1 MLLLINVKLEQTKNI
16 RAAESSRPGSV
27 ALDMAALLGLEGEI
41 TFAHDACLL
50 EPAMDRLDQKLV
62 TVFGGSGFVGTQ
74 VVQALARAGHRVR
87 VAVRRPDLAGHTK
100 TLGGVGQILP
110 IQANLRNMAS
120 IERAV
125 AGADI
130 VINLVGIGV
139 ERGAQ
144 RFSAIN
150 EGGAGAVAQAA
161 RAAGASTLV
170 HMSALGA
177 DSVTESA
184 YAQSKL
190 AGEAAVFAAFPEA
203 VVIRPSI
210 LFGQDDTFFNRMGMI
225 ARMLPFMPV
234 ISGGSKF
241 QPAYVGDVAEAFAL
255 AAAGKVKT
263 GRIYEIGGPDVETH
277 RALLERVLREADRKR
292 PMLNLS
298 PGLAKLLAL
307 PISILPNPLL
317 TADQV
322 DLLGNDNIVSE
333 LAIREKRTLAAFDIV
348 PTSMDSI
355 LPSYMWRF
363 RKHGQFDRQAPYGSA
378 V

>member
-1 MLLLINVKLEQTKNI
+1 
-16 RAAESSRPGSV
+16 
-27 ALDMAALLGLEGEI
+27 
-41 TFAHDACLL
+41 
-50 EPAMDRLDQKLV
+50 
-62 TVFGGSGFVGTQ
+62 
-74 VVQALARAGHRVR
+74 
-87 VAVRRPDLAGHTK
+87 
-100 TLGGVGQILP
+100 
-110 IQANLRNMAS
+110 
-120 IERAV
+120 
-125 AGADI
+125 
-130 VINLVGIGV
+130 
-139 ERGAQ
+139 
-144 RFSAIN
+144 
-150 EGGAGAVAQAA
+150 
-161 RAAGASTLV
+161 
-170 HMSALGA
+170 
-177 DSVTESA
+177 
-184 YAQSKL
+184 
-190 AGEAAVFAAFPEA
+190 

-234 ISGGSKF
+234 ISGDSKF

-255 AAAGKVKT
+255 AAAGKVKA
-263 GRIYEIGGPDVETH
+263 GRIYEIGGPDIETH

-322 DLLGNDNIVSE
+322 DLLGNDNIVSD